1 MFLVYLPT
9 AEQCLAEDCA
19 GHVGLGS
26 LLLCRMF
33 RWQFQVGRAVR
44 KEDVN
49 GGKGQ
54 RKEEMKRIK

>member
-1 MFLVYLPT
+1 M
-9 AEQCLAEDCA
+9 
-19 GHVGLGS
+19 GLGS

-49 GGKGQ
+49 GGKRVRGQ
-54 RKEEMKRIK
+54 RREEMRRIK